1 MTNRPSLSILARLAV
16 VALCT
21 AGLATAACGKKKNI
35 LPQGIE
41 EADKYLFQRGNEE
54 AKNKSWT
61 KARTYYQ
68 RLVDGYPQSPYRPD
82 AKLGV
87 ADTYLGENSTESL
100 VLAVNE
106 YREFLSFYPTH
117 ARADYA
123 QYKIAMSHFNKMRAA
138 ERDQTETREAIKEFD
153 LFFERYPSS
162 SMAPEV
168 RANARLA
175 KDRLTQASVNV
186 GVFYFKARKWYPGA
200 IQRFREVLA
209 TDPEFTGRDT
219 VYFYLAQSLLLSN
232 KKAEA
237 VPYLDRLLKEYPNS
251 PLAPEARKS
260 FELAQAPAAPK

>member
-1 MTNRPSLSILARLAV
+1 MTKRPLVPVLACLGL
-16 VALCT
+16 VALSAT
-21 AGLATAACGKKKNI
+21 VLSTAACGKKNI
-35 LPQGIE
+35 IPQGIE
-41 EADKYLFQRGNEE
+41 EAGKYLFQRGNEE
-54 AKNKSWT
+54 AKDKSWS

-117 ARADYA
+117 PRADYA
-123 QYKIAMSHFNKMRAA
+123 QYKIAMSHFGKMRTA

-153 LFFERYPSS
+153 LFFERYPTSP
-162 SMAPEV
+162 MAAEV
-168 RANARLA
+168 RTNARAA

-186 GVFYFKARKWYPGA
+186 GIFYFKARRWYPGA

-209 TDPEFTGRDT
+209 ADPDFTGRDT
-219 VYFYLAQSLLLSN
+219 VYYYMAESLLRSN

-251 PLAPEARKS
+251 PLVPEARKS
-260 FELAQAPAAPK
+260 FDLAQAPATPK